1 MEEVTEERLMNEL
14 GKGESKDNR
23 VPGSRSESS
32 VQVFPLLS
40 VCGFTNKTSYC
51 ILHLIWVCPLNV
63 NKFMTGKYRRN
74 LCRKKKKNIV
84 GNKCSTQYDFD

>member
-40 VCGFTNKTSYC
+40 VCGFTNKTSYYV
-51 ILHLIWVCPLNV
+51 LHLIWVCPLNV
-63 NKFMTGKYRRN
+63 KQIYDWKIQ
-74 LCRKKKKNIV
+74 KK
-84 GNKCSTQYDFD
+84 SL